1 LTITLEKEINSLR
14 HLKIRQLKARY
25 RELFG
30 EESPSH
36 NRDYVFRR
44 IAWRQQA
51 LSERDL
57 SEKARQRAAELASD
71 ADLRIRAPRQ
81 FWQQLE
87 APKQRH
93 AAGQDLRLPL
103 AGTELSREYRG
114 RTIRVKVLEDS
125 FEYEGEKF
133 ASLSAIAS
141 LVTGTRWNG
150 FAFFRVKRQAANE

>member
-1 LTITLEKEINSLR
+1 MTITLEKEINSLR

-44 IAWRQQA
+44 IAWRLQA
-51 LSERDL
+51 LSEGDL
-57 SEKARQRAAELASD
+57 SERARQRAAELASD

-87 APKQRH
+87 APKQQPYCGSGSE
-93 AAGQDLRLPL
+93 AADRRYRAESRISRPDHTREGARRRLR
-103 AGTELSREYRG
+103 
-114 RTIRVKVLEDS
+114 V
-125 FEYEGEKF
+125 
-133 ASLSAIAS
+133 
-141 LVTGTRWNG
+141 
-150 FAFFRVKRQAANE
+150 